1 MSTALDRAMAPMAPP
16 GAPPP
21 DAIKA
26 GAKKKKKKKAKKR
39 VGSQAKLDIA
49 IAAAKAEV
57 NAIDTEKKVTKKAKT
72 KKKKKM
78 TAGSAVPVPPPTVPP
93 GGAVQK
99 VKKKKKK
106 KSLVPTPPVAP
117 PTPAPAAQLK
127 KKKKTKKLKA
137 QSRSADEVAPPSS
150 PFGGVKPK
158 KKKKKKKIE
167 GNDEVMPP
175 PPPPPAS
182 VEAVDEDEE
191 TEAVVEVGTEAEAD
205 ADVDAARA
213 AAVAAEVA
221 EAAGCAAEDRA
232 AADAAAEADAAE
244 IAAAA
249 AAAAAEAYTYAPP
262 TGAAEATAQAAIEET
277 LRRASVAVE
286 ATFNSLRPMPTA
298 AAAREIAP
306 ASVGEGVVALRKG
319 LAETAPE
326 MVLRMLARFADM
338 QHTVGRADFE
348 RGMLSAAGLG
358 RTRTRV
364 APAVAAIFD
373 AFDEDASGRASL
385 HLLASAV
392 LVFSSTRP
400 ESTCSTVFS
409 MFDASQ
415 KGVMSRDELE
425 IFLVAALRAA
435 RFAAQGMAQ
444 GKALPEGV
452 VETLGDD
459 GAVNRMAIAMAWRCF
474 DAADSFASGFI
485 GYADF
490 RAFVLPNV
498 FNVVVVAPLQSR
510 IGQPLRGSPVA
521 TPRSL
526 GITTPA
532 MVELTAPQAETLM
545 GALAEYETQQFVADT
560 SPPSPFDAVSKQL
573 SEMQST
579 VHSLSNRLIDRSMI
593 AADERFAVSTANAE
607 TRQDLFGADRA
618 AFMRSVEEEAAWGA
632 SPAQVPLPQVE
643 ASDSAQAEAKEIAG
657 EESRSQAKD
666 ADFSSLDTSLLS
678 PQIMWAYKFGAQKL
692 LASAARAPAPTPAA
706 ASTPTP
712 AELPLPIVDAP
723 ARSLLATPSP
733 MPKVHVNR
741 HGSVDIRGGSMDRAE
756 LAAMGVQLK

>member
-1 MSTALDRAMAPMAPP
+1 V
-16 GAPPP
+16 
-21 DAIKA
+21 
-26 GAKKKKKKKAKKR
+26 KKKKKKKTKKR
-39 VGSQAKLDIA
+39 VDSQAQLDIA

-57 NAIDTEKKVTKKAKT
+57 SAIDTEKKVTKV
-72 KKKKKM
+72 KKKKAA
-78 TAGSAVPVPPPTVPP
+78 AGSAVPVSPPTVPP

-106 KSLVPTPPVAP
+106 SLVPTAPVAP
-117 PTPAPAAQLK
+117 PTTAPAAHPRK
-127 KKKKTKKLKA
+127 KKKTKTKKLKA
-137 QSRSADEVAPPSS
+137 PSPPADEVAPSSS
-150 PFGGVKPK
+150 PFGGVKLK
-158 KKKKKKKIE
+158 KKKKKKKKKKE
-167 GNDEVMPP
+167 ENDEEMPP
-175 PPPPPAS
+175 PPPPPAP
-182 VEAVDEDEE
+182 VEAVDEDDKEAEGAAEAEE
-191 TEAVVEVGTEAEAD
+191 EAD
-205 ADVDAARA
+205 AETEAARA
-213 AAVAAEVA
+213 ASNAAEA
-221 EAAGCAAEDRA
+221 TEAAAWAAEDCA
-232 AADAAAEADAAE
+232 AARAAAEADAAE
-244 IAAAA
+244 VAV
-249 AAAAAEAYTYAPP
+249 AAAAAEACAYAPP
-262 TGAAEATAQAAIEET
+262 TAAAEATAQAAIEET

-286 ATFNSLRPMPTA
+286 ATFNSLRPMPIA
-298 AAAREIAP
+298 AAAREMAP

-326 MVLRMLARFADM
+326 MVLRMLARFADA

-373 AFDEDASGRASL
+373 AFDEDGSGRASL
-385 HLLASAV
+385 DLLASAT

-400 ESTCSTVFS
+400 EDTCSTVFS

-415 KGVMSRDELE
+415 TGVMSRDELE
-425 IFLVAALRAA
+425 TFLVGALRIA

-452 VETLGDD
+452 LDTLGDD

-474 DAADSFASGFI
+474 DAADSFSSGFI

-490 RAFVLPNV
+490 RAFALPNV
-498 FNVVVVAPLQSR
+498 FNVAVVAPLQSR
-510 IGQPLRGSPVA
+510 IGQPLRGSPAA

-532 MVELTAPQAETLM
+532 MVELTAPQADTLM
-545 GALAEYETQQFVADT
+545 GALAEYETQQFVAAT

-607 TRQDLFGADRA
+607 TRQELFGAEGADRA

-643 ASDSAQAEAKEIAG
+643 ASAFAEAEAKESAA
-657 EESRSQAKD
+657 EERRSQAKG
-666 ADFSSLDTSLLS
+666 ADLSSLDTSLLS

-692 LASAARAPAPTPAA
+692 LASAAPAPAPTPAA
-706 ASTPTP
+706 APAPTP

-741 HGSVDIRGGSMDRAE
+741 HGSVDIRGGTMDRAE
-756 LAAMGVQLK
+756 LAAMGVQPK